1 MIIALRDFISSGVD
15 EKRGFMVRVLIFITC
30 SLRIIEVS
38 LKNDELRS
46 GFSCCAQTTFRF
58 AQNIPFSL
66 KWLEQCY
73 FENLPRLIKVKTK
86 YDPENLFNFPLGIP
100 TKRGL

>member
-1 MIIALRDFISSGVD
+1 
-15 EKRGFMVRVLIFITC
+15 MVRVLIFITC

-38 LKNDELRS
+38 LKNEELRS

-66 KWLEQCY
+66 KFPFLESWTRKSPDSNTAK
-73 FENLPRLIKVKTK
+73 FTK
-86 YDPENLFNFPLGIP
+86 KALKHVQKKAEASDKEEDGSPSIFFVL
-100 TKRGL
+100 KMSKK